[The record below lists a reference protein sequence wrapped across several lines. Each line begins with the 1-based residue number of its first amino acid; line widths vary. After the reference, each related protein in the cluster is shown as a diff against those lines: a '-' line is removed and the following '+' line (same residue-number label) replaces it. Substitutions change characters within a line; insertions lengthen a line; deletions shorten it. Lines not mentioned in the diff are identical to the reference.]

1 MDPFM
6 GEAIPANS
14 AVTSG
19 ASFHDLFSSE
29 LLLLTTAAK
38 RESLA
43 VELVDAV
50 VYKIPLRSDA
60 PVIVQMPTL
69 VQRDFAD
76 KKEFVL
82 AAKIYLKRVR
92 QRVAGDHG
100 PERAKAF
107 MAGANAFVQRALQHF
122 DDLEFYAGRDSGG
135 NPGEAMAIVCHY
147 LDGLQPRLLLW
158 ADGCIVVA
166 ATEPEPEPEIDGP
179 VEFACCTYHHLL
191 AGKEHQKEKDMVSAA
206 KSMGLVGA
214 ILYGTPGIVVI
225 EDETGDGV
233 TSFMKESRKI
243 GKKGDVTLSVQ
254 LPLGGEAGSGTGL
267 FGERRLVPITMN
279 QLKELLTKIGQG
291 EQYRTVLGL

>member
-1 MDPFM
+1 M

-14 AVTSG
+14 VATNG
-19 ASFHDLFSSE
+19 ASFHDSFSSE
-29 LLLLTTAAK
+29 LLFSTTAAE
-38 RESLA
+38 RENLA

-82 AAKIYLKRVR
+82 AAKIYLKRLR

-100 PERAKAF
+100 LESAKAF
-107 MAGANAFVQRALQHF
+107 MAGANTFVQRALQHF
-122 DDLEFYAGRDSGG
+122 DDLEFYAGRDSGV
-135 NPGEAMAIVCHY
+135 NPGEAVAIICHY
-147 LDGLQPRLLLW
+147 LGGIQPRLLLW
-158 ADGCIVVA
+158 VDGCTVA
-166 ATEPEPEPEIDGP
+166 ATEPEPETDRP

-206 KSMGLVGA
+206 KSIGLVGA

-254 LPLGGEAGSGTGL
+254 LPLGGEVGSGTGL
-267 FGERRLVPITMN
+267 FGKRRLEPITMN
-279 QLKELLTKIGQG
+279 QLKELLTKIGQE